1 MKQFF
6 NQKMFS
12 DVEPFEI
19 IEVISPKRVKV
30 RAMNAER
37 LDNPVYNENHRI
49 VNNAEIRYD
58 YSSCEDGH
66 EVIITK
72 RKDGNWYQLGHKS
85 GHYETKFLNENK
97 PCKYYDYTF

>member
-12 DVEPFEI
+12 DVEPYEI
-19 IEVISPKRVKV
+19 VEVISPKRVKV
-30 RAMNAER
+30 RAMNAV
-37 LDNPVYNENHRI
+37 LLNKPVYNEFNRITNNH
-49 VNNAEIRYD
+49 ELKYD
-58 YSSCEDGH
+58 YSSNENGH

-85 GHYETKFLNENK
+85 GHYETKFLNENN
-97 PCKYYDYTF
+97 PRKYYDYTF

>member
-30 RAMNAER
+30 RAMSAVL
-37 LDNPVYNENHRI
+37 LDKPVYNENHRI
-49 VNNAEIRYD
+49 VNNAELKYD
-58 YSSCEDGH
+58 YSSDVDGY

-72 RKDGNWYQLGHKS
+72 RKDGNWYPLGQKS